1 MARTATLSELKTFL
15 EGFPKDAQDWRRA
28 GDEVRTVARSARE
41 ILDERQG
48 EGTAQVVDFRTIQTP
63 SEWNT
68 RGREA
73 IEANIARM
81 APDTLDAF
89 LQDITGLIIPEA

>member
-1 MARTATLSELKTFL
+1 
-15 EGFPKDAQDWRRA
+15 
-28 GDEVRTVARSARE
+28 
-41 ILDERQG
+41 
-48 EGTAQVVDFRTIQTP
+48 VVDFRTIQTP
-63 SEWNT
+63 SEWNA
-68 RGREA
+68 RCREA